1 MDYQYYF
8 FLLLAFVA
16 VILLFEGLYM
26 LWNTHLGSESRR
38 IERRLR
44 AMSAGGGSAQ
54 NVSII
59 KERLLSEA
67 PTLQRMLLEIP
78 RIQHLDRLLQQS
90 GLHMN
95 VAKFMGIT
103 LLAGFVGLLLGI
115 WIGFALIICLV
126 IAVGVA
132 LLPLMV
138 VFNARSK
145 RLARFEQQLPD
156 TLDLIS
162 RALRAGHAFP
172 SALQMAGQEMPEPI
186 ADEFRI
192 TFDEI
197 NYGVP
202 MQDALIHLATRVP
215 SPDLRYF
222 VIAVMT
228 QRETGGNLAELLD
241 NLSRL
246 IRERLK
252 LMGTIRVLSAE
263 GRLSAWILT
272 ILPFALVLIIFLIR
286 PKFISIL
293 WTDPIGPKLIAFT
306 CLWMAIGIFWMWRII
321 KIRV

>member
-16 VILLFEGLYM
+16 AILLFEGLYL

-67 PTLQRMLLEIP
+67 PTLERLLLEIP
-78 RIQHLDRLLQQS
+78 RVHVLDRVLQQS
-90 GLHMN
+90 GLRLN
-95 VAKFMGIT
+95 VAKFLGYT
-103 LLAGFVGLLLGI
+103 LFAGAVGLLLTV
-115 WIGFALIICLV
+115 WIGFPLIICLLV
-126 IAVGVA
+126 AVGTA

-145 RLARFEQQLPD
+145 RLSIFEQQLPD

-197 NYGVP
+197 NYGVS
-202 MQDALIHLATRVP
+202 MQDALVHLATRVP
-215 SPDLRYF
+215 SSDLRYF

-228 QRETGGNLAELLD
+228 QRDTGGNLAELLD

-272 ILPFALVLIIFLIR
+272 ILPFALVGIIFLLR
-286 PKFISIL
+286 PSFIAIL
-293 WTDPIGPKLIAFT
+293 WTDPLGPKIIAFT
-306 CLWMAIGIFWMWRII
+306 VLVMVLGIFWMWRLI